1 MGKCI
6 PLFVNTSKTSGV
18 LCISQLC
25 VVVGTVVF
33 FVRPKKGNWKTSIA
47 FNVSVQ
53 VSRCG
58 KKKKRT
64 VTEISGM
71 GGIRSSCLAVESE
84 SGLACV
90 VRYV

>member
-33 FVRPKKGNWKTSIA
+33 FVRPKKGNLKTSIA

-58 KKKKRT
+58 KKKKKGQLQKSQGW
-64 VTEISGM
+64 VEIGPLVSQWSPKVGW
-71 GGIRSSCLAVESE
+71 A
-84 SGLACV
+84 AW
-90 VRYV
+90 